1 MRCAV
6 RAREYRMSRGDPTHE
21 GLAMARQR
29 RGEPGGDARR
39 RGGSRARLGLLAVV
53 AAAAVTAA
61 CPQGGRLLGGP
72 GFAGGGAGPGG
83 APTARL
89 LARAGVR
96 VLRLARARFPRHKAC
111 SEYLSPAT
119 TAVLERLGAGV
130 LEQVEGA
137 AHAKLYGMKVV
148 APDGTAMCGR
158 FTSGHGHAPPRPYS
172 FALSRAAFDSIL
184 LRAAQREGAVVH
196 QGVAVEDLLWD
207 GGTVAG
213 VVVRS
218 GDGQRATR
226 NASIVVGADGL
237 HSVIARRLGLVRTSP
252 PRRVAFTAHV
262 ADVAGV
268 DGVGELHVGADGYVG
283 LGPIGG
289 GVTTVALVV
298 PLARVQRRARD
309 FRADFFAELE
319 RYPGLAGRFDRRRMV
334 REVLGTGPFA
344 QWSRRPVAD
353 GALLVGDAADFFD
366 PFTGQGIY
374 AALRG
379 AELAADSLIPR
390 LTGGA
395 DAPISATASSPP
407 ASSLDCSCDHAR

>member
-1 MRCAV
+1 MRGWDV
-6 RAREYRMSRGDPTHE
+6 II
-21 GLAMARQR
+21 
-29 RGEPGGDARR
+29 
-39 RGGSRARLGLLAVV
+39 V
-53 AAAAVTAA
+53 
-61 CPQGGRLLGGP
+61 
-72 GFAGGGAGPGG
+72 GAGPAGST
-83 APTARL
+83 TALL
-89 LARAGVR
+89 LARTGVR
-96 VLRLARARFPRHKAC
+96 VLLLDRARFPRHKAC

-309 FRADFFAELE
+309 FRADFFTELE

-334 REVLGTGPFA
+334 REVLATGPFA

-395 DAPISATASSPP
+395 DAPISATTLEPYVRARRREFAGKWALERLIGVGVGWP
-407 ASSLDCSCDHAR
+407 ALTNRVVSRLARRPDLADLVVGATGNFVPAHRVLAPGVLARLLL